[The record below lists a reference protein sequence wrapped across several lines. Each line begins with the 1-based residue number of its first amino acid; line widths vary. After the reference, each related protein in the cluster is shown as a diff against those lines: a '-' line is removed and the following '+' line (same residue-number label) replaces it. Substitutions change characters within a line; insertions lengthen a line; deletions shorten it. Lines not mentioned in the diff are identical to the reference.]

1 MAYLLILLVGF
12 YAALAAMIG
21 HRFPRAVSSIV
32 MVLYASGAALSTSG
46 YVVLGTTP
54 DRALAEVIAVL
65 VVVLASWTVLVLLPM
80 ALVGLYFEAWLRA
93 HYRRVVGF
101 VALTMAVLDAAFLG
115 LRAAR
120 DLPIVTPVASSAW
133 VHWGLSRVLF
143 AWPYNA
149 LVIVGTLLL
158 YGLTIGWALHH
169 RRLALWRDAVP
180 LTLVALSSLIIP
192 MLSPLAGGE
201 WLVTVVAL
209 GYVPPVT
216 LLAVRVVSARQK
228 ALAAARQQ
236 RVQAERLQEATYEV
250 VASADLDS
258 ALRAG
263 LAHLAGAITFDRAHV
278 GLFEAGDQWRFR
290 AVHPPSEPLPLNR
303 SIPTTDYPLV
313 LRAMD
318 TRRPVLVADTRA
330 DPLWRPG
337 RFTPKE
343 IRSWIGVPLV
353 VRNTV
358 IGLLALDSF
367 TPGSFAEEQ
376 VQIART
382 YANQFAAA
390 IENFRLLEEA
400 QRQNRALS
408 ALNTILAASNEALT
422 DDNRLE
428 DVLIEL
434 LRALDLPAGALH
446 QRSPGQVGLQLRAA
460 YGLSDALIARLGR
473 VAGPQDVCAG
483 EADGWGFFSVPLV
496 AHGVENGLLT
506 VCHPADAPL
515 DDDLRD
521 LLTSISQQLGVVLEN
536 ATLFEDTTRRV
547 ALSTDLGRLSLAIS
561 AQLDSARVLDLLCE
575 ESVGIFDVQG
585 AYLWLTDGDLLV
597 GAAAF
602 GRGAEHFK
610 GHSIARSAVSLLP
623 ARVLSD
629 WRPLA
634 VNEVQHSAALPDDLI
649 ALTGAQA
656 VLAVPLLKAD
666 VPVGTLLLVNTVNAN
681 AFAEGFAEQVG
692 VFGVQAA
699 LAIENANLF
708 EEVRR
713 RLDHLRL
720 VNEVGRYSTAILS
733 QTTLVEGVARK
744 LFEIL
749 GYTAI
754 SLLTMED
761 GHLAVRSTFLDGVAV
776 AAQGDPERCRSALWV
791 AALAIERSEPVLQN
805 QECFLETDAPGEG
818 AFECCSLAVPLIV
831 ADEVIGVLVVERRG
845 YHSIRQEDLDVL
857 EPLAAQLAI
866 SLSNARLYEKV
877 REHTIELE
885 ARVIERTAK
894 IREQQERTEAI
905 LRSVADA
912 VIVFDLSGRIVMTN
926 PVARALFDRYGQ
938 DVGLT
943 EHVSELVRRVISQDD
958 AGRDATEIIELNSVS
973 FQAKAA
979 RAMEGDALIG
989 SVVVLR
995 DISRLQELD
1004 RLKDRFISTVSHEL
1018 RTPLANLKL
1027 YLQLLEKGPADRHT
1041 AYLDVMR
1048 REALRLERLIDDLLQ
1063 ISRLQS
1069 EQHAQRRTV
1078 RVPIDLGRLVAQVVE
1093 HNTAWAENDGKTL
1106 TYHPPAEGIPSIS
1119 GDSDQIERALTNL
1132 ISNAI
1137 RYTPEGGQITVCSRL
1152 ATGHDGQDWVII
1164 EVSDTGIGIPA
1175 DELTMIFDRFFR
1187 ASNVSPTVPGTGL
1200 GLAILKDI
1208 IELHGGKVEVES
1220 QEDQGST
1227 FRLWLPVPNS

>member
-1 MAYLLILLVGF
+1 
-12 YAALAAMIG
+12 MIG

-32 MVLYASGAALSTSG
+32 MVLYASGAALSTGG
-46 YVVLGTTP
+46 YLVLGTTTE
-54 DRALAEVIAVL
+54 RALAEVVAVL
-65 VVVLASWTVLVLLPM
+65 VVLLSSWTVLVLLPL

-93 HYRRVVGF
+93 HYRRVVA
-101 VALTMAVLDAAFLG
+101 VATLGMVVLDAWFLW
-115 LRAAR
+115 LRTAQ
-120 DLPIVTPVASSAW
+120 DLPIVTPVTSSAW
-133 VHWGLSRVLF
+133 VHWALSDVLF
-143 AWPYNA
+143 AWPYGA
-149 LVIVGTLLL
+149 LVIVGSLIL
-158 YGLTIGWALHH
+158 YGLTIGRALQHH
-169 RRLALWRDAVP
+169 RLTLWHDAVP
-180 LTLVALSSLIIP
+180 LTLVALASLLIP
-192 MLSPLAGGE
+192 ALSPLAGGE
-201 WLVTVVAL
+201 WLVTVAAL
-209 GYVPPVT
+209 GYLPPVT
-216 LLAVRVVSARQK
+216 LLAVRVAGARQK
-228 ALAAARQQ
+228 VLNAAQQQ
-236 RVQAERLQEATYEV
+236 RLQAERLQEATYEV
-250 VASADLDS
+250 VTSADLDS

-263 LAHLAGAITFDRAHV
+263 LSRLAGAITFDRAHV

-303 SIPTTDYPLV
+303 SLSTADYPLV
-313 LRAMD
+313 LRAVD
-318 TRRPVLVADTRA
+318 TKRPVLAADTRA

-337 RFTPKE
+337 RFTQKE
-343 IRSWIGVPLV
+343 ILSWIGVPLV
-353 VRNTV
+353 VRDAV

-367 TPGSFAEEQ
+367 TPSSFSEEQ

-382 YANQFAAA
+382 YANQFAVA

-408 ALNTILAASNEALT
+408 ALNTVLAASNEALT
-422 DDNRLE
+422 GGNRLE
-428 DVLIEL
+428 NMLVEL
-434 LRALDLPAGALH
+434 LRTLDLPAGALH
-446 QRSPGQVGLQLRAA
+446 QRSPGQDGLRLCAA
-460 YGLSDALIARLGR
+460 YGLPDADMARLGR
-473 VAGPQDVCAG
+473 MAGPQDVCAN
-483 EADGWGFFSVPLV
+483 EAEGWGFFSVALV
-496 AHGVENGLLT
+496 AHGAENGLLT
-506 VCHPADAPL
+506 VYHPAGAPP
-515 DDDLRD
+515 DDDLRA
-521 LLTSISQQLGVVLEN
+521 LLTSIGQQLGVVLEN
-536 ATLFEDTTRRV
+536 AVLFEDTTRRA

-561 AQLDSARVLDLLCE
+561 AQLDSGRVLDLLCE

-585 AYLWLTDGDLLV
+585 AYLWLTDGDFLV

-602 GRGAEHFK
+602 GRGAEQFK
-610 GHSIARSAVSLLP
+610 GQRLARSDTAQLP
-623 ARVLSD
+623 ARVLND
-629 WRPLA
+629 WHPHA
-634 VNEVQHSAALPDDLI
+634 VNGVQHSAALPDDFI

-656 VLAVPLLKAD
+656 ALAVPLLKAD
-666 VPVGTLLLVNTVNAN
+666 VPVGTLLLINTVTPD

-692 VFGVQAA
+692 LFGVQAA

-708 EEVRR
+708 DEVRR

-733 QTTLVEGVARK
+733 QTTLVEGVAHK

-749 GYTAI
+749 GYTTI
-754 SLLTMED
+754 SLLTMEE
-761 GHLAVRSTFLDGVAV
+761 GRLAVRSTFFNGAV
-776 AAQGDPERCRSALWV
+776 VPTQGDPERFRSALWV
-791 AALAIERSEPVLQN
+791 AAQAIERSEPALQN
-805 QECFLETDAPGEG
+805 QECFLEAGEAG
-818 AFECCSLAVPLIV
+818 QSAFECCTLAVPLIV

-912 VIVFDLSGRIVMTN
+912 VIVFDLSGRVVMTN
-926 PVARALFDRYGQ
+926 PVARALFDRHGQ
-938 DVGLT
+938 DAGLS
-943 EHVSELVRRVISQDD
+943 EHVSELVQRVISQED
-958 AGRDATEIIELNSVS
+958 AERDATEIIELNGIS

-1027 YLQLLEKGPADRHT
+1027 YLQLLEKGPADRHA

-1048 REALRLERLIDDLLQ
+1048 REALRLEQLIDDLLQ

-1078 RVPIDLGRLVAQVVE
+1078 RVPTDMERLVAQVVE
-1093 HNTAWAENDGKTL
+1093 HNTAWAENDGKAL
-1106 TYHPPAEGIPSIS
+1106 TYHPPAEGLPPIS

-1137 RYTPEGGQITVCSRL
+1137 RYTPEGGQITVRCHL
-1152 ATGHDGQDWVII
+1152 TAAHEDQDWVII

-1200 GLAILKDI
+1200 GLAILRDI
-1208 IELHGGKVEVES
+1208 VELHGGKVEVES
-1220 QEDQGST
+1220 QENQGSI
-1227 FRLWLPVPNS
+1227 FRIWLPVLDS

>member
-32 MVLYASGAALSTSG
+32 MVLYAGSAALSTGG
-46 YVVLGTTP
+46 YLVLGTTT
-54 DRALAEVIAVL
+54 DRALAEVVAVL
-65 VVVLASWTVLVLLPM
+65 VVLFSSWTVLVLLPL

-93 HYRRVVGF
+93 HYRRVIAF
-101 VALTMAVLDAAFLG
+101 AALSMVVLDAAFLG
-115 LRAAR
+115 LRAAQ
-120 DLPIVTPVASSAW
+120 DLPIVTPVTSSAW
-133 VHWGLSRVLF
+133 AHWALSSVLF
-143 AWPYNA
+143 AWPYGA
-149 LVIVGTLLL
+149 LVIVGSLLL
-158 YGLTIGWALHH
+158 YALTIGWALYH
-169 RRLALWRDAVP
+169 RRLTLWRDAVP
-180 LTLVALSSLIIP
+180 LTLVALLSLLIP
-192 MLSPLAGGE
+192 TFSPLAGGE
-201 WLVTVVAL
+201 WLITVAAL
-209 GYVPPVT
+209 GYLPPVT
-216 LLAVRVVSARQK
+216 LLAVRTASTRQK
-228 ALAAARQQ
+228 ALTATRQQ
-236 RVQAERLQEATYEV
+236 RAQAERLQEATYKV
-250 VASADLDS
+250 VTSADLDG

-263 LAHLAGAITFDRAHV
+263 LAHLAEAITFDRAHV
-278 GLFEAGDQWRFR
+278 GLFEADDQWRFR
-290 AVHPPSEPLPLNR
+290 VVHPPGEPLLLNR

-313 LRAMD
+313 LRAAASK
-318 TRRPVLVADTRA
+318 RPMLIADTRA
-330 DPLWRPG
+330 EPLWRPG
-337 RFTPKE
+337 RFTPRE

-353 VRNTV
+353 VRDTV

-367 TPGSFAEEQ
+367 TPGSFSEEQ

-382 YANQFAAA
+382 YANQFAVA

-408 ALNTILAASNEALT
+408 ALNMILAASNEALT
-422 DDNRLE
+422 GENRLE
-428 DVLIEL
+428 SVLIEL
-434 LRALDLPAGALH
+434 LRALELPAGALY
-446 QRSPGQVGLQLRAA
+446 QRSGQDRLRLCAA
-460 YGLSDALIARLGR
+460 YGLPDTVMERLGR
-473 VAGPQDVCAG
+473 VTGLPDVCAG
-483 EADGWGFFSVPLV
+483 EAGGWGFFSVPLV
-496 AHGVENGLLT
+496 AHGEENGLLT
-506 VCHPADAPL
+506 VCYPAGTPP
-515 DDDLRD
+515 DDDLCA
-521 LLTSISQQLGVVLEN
+521 LLTSIGQQLGVVLEN
-536 ATLFEDTTRRV
+536 ATLFEDTTRRA

-561 AQLDSARVLDLLCE
+561 AQLDSTRVLDLLCE
-575 ESVGIFDVQG
+575 ESLGIFDVQG
-585 AYLWLTDGDLLV
+585 AYLWLTDGDSLV
-597 GAAAF
+597 GAAAC

-610 GHSIARSAVSLLP
+610 GHRIARSDTSLLP
-623 ARVLSD
+623 ARALSD
-629 WRPLA
+629 WRPHA
-634 VNEVQHSAALPDDLI
+634 VNKVQYSAVLPDDFI

-666 VPVGTLLLVNTVNAN
+666 VPVGTLLLVNTVHPD

-713 RLDHLRL
+713 HLDHLRL
-720 VNEVGRYSTAILS
+720 VNEVGRYSAAILS

-761 GHLAVRSTFLDGVAV
+761 GKLAVRLTFLDGAV
-776 AAQGDPERCRSALWV
+776 ASAQGDPERYRSALWV
-791 AALAIERSEPVLQN
+791 AAQAIERSEPVLQD
-805 QECFLETDAPGEG
+805 QECFLDAGEG

-831 ADEVIGVLVVERRG
+831 ADEVTGVLVVERRG

-938 DVGLT
+938 DIGLK
-943 EHVSELVRRVISQDD
+943 ERVSELVQRVISQDD
-958 AGRDATEIIELNSVS
+958 AGRDATEIIELNSAT

-1027 YLQLLEKGPADRHT
+1027 YLQLLEKGPADRHL

-1063 ISRLQS
+1063 ISRLQN
-1069 EQHAQRRTV
+1069 EQQAQRRLV
-1078 RVPIDLGRLVAQVVE
+1078 RAPIDVERLVALVVE

-1106 TYHPPAEGIPSIS
+1106 AYFPAAEELPPIT
-1119 GDSDQIERALTNL
+1119 GDSEQIERALTNL
-1132 ISNAI
+1132 VSNAI
-1137 RYTPEGGQITVCSRL
+1137 RYTPEGGQITVSSRL

-1175 DELTMIFDRFFR
+1175 DELAMIFDRFFR

-1200 GLAILKDI
+1200 GLAILRDI

-1220 QEDQGST
+1220 QEHQGST
-1227 FRLWLPVPNS
+1227 FRLWLPVLDS

>member
-32 MVLYASGAALSTSG
+32 MVLYAGGAALSTGG
-46 YVVLGTTP
+46 YLVLGTTT
-54 DRALAEVIAVL
+54 DRVLAEVVAIL
-65 VVVLASWTVLVLLPM
+65 VVLLSSWTVLVLLPL
-80 ALVGLYFEAWLRA
+80 ALVGLYLEAWLRA
-93 HYRRVVGF
+93 HYWRVIVF
-101 VALTMAVLDAAFLG
+101 TALGMTVLDVAFLG
-115 LRAAR
+115 LRAAQ
-120 DLPIVTPVASSAW
+120 DMPIVTPVTSSAW
-133 VHWGLSRVLF
+133 VHWALSHVLF
-143 AWPYNA
+143 VWPYGA
-149 LVIVGTLLL
+149 LVIVGSLLL
-158 YGLTIGWALHH
+158 YGLTIGWTLYH
-169 RRLALWRDAVP
+169 RRLTLWRDAVP
-180 LTLVALSSLIIP
+180 LTLVALTSLIIP

-216 LLAVRVVSARQK
+216 LLAVRVAGARQK
-228 ALAAARQQ
+228 TLTAAHQQ
-236 RVQAERLQEATYEV
+236 RLQAERLQEATYEV
-250 VASADLDS
+250 VTSADLDG

-263 LAHLAGAITFDRAHV
+263 LMHLARAITFDRAHV
-278 GLFEAGDQWRFR
+278 GLLEAGDQWRFR
-290 AVHPPSEPLPLNR
+290 AVYSPGEPIPLNH
-303 SIPTTDYPLV
+303 SITITLYPLALDAV
-313 LRAMD
+313 H
-318 TRRPVLVADTRA
+318 TRRPVLVTDTRA
-330 DPLWRPG
+330 EPRWRSG
-337 RFTPKE
+337 RATSKE
-343 IRSWIGVPLV
+343 IRSWIGVPLL
-353 VRNTV
+353 VRNAV
-358 IGLLALDSF
+358 IGLLALDSL
-367 TPGSFAEEQ
+367 TPGSFSEEHL
-376 VQIART
+376 QIART
-382 YANQFAAA
+382 YAQQFAVA
-390 IENFRLLEEA
+390 IDNFRLFEEA

-408 ALNTILAASNEALT
+408 ALNSVFAAGNEALT
-422 DDNRLE
+422 GENRLE
-428 DVLIEL
+428 NVLIEL
-434 LRALDLPAGALH
+434 LRALELPAGALY
-446 QRSPGQVGLQLRAA
+446 QRSGQGKLRLCATS
-460 YGLSDALIARLGR
+460 GLSDADIARLGS
-473 VAGPQDVCAG
+473 VAGPQDVCVGQA
-483 EADGWGFFSVPLV
+483 EGWDSLSMSLM
-496 AHGVENGLLT
+496 AHGAENGLLI
-506 VCHPADAPL
+506 VCYPASAPL
-515 DDDLRD
+515 DDDLRA
-521 LLTSISQQLGVVLEN
+521 LLSSIGQQLGVVLEN
-536 ATLFEDTTRRV
+536 AALFEDTARRA

-561 AQLDSARVLDLLCE
+561 AQLDSGRVLDLLCE
-575 ESVGIFDVQG
+575 ESLGIFDVQG
-585 AYLWLTDGDLLV
+585 AYLWLTDGDYLV

-602 GRGAEHFK
+602 GRGAEQFK
-610 GHSIARSAVSLLP
+610 GQRLARSDTALLP

-629 WRPLA
+629 WRPRA
-634 VNEVQHSAALPDDLI
+634 ANGVQRSDALPNGFV

-666 VPVGTLLLVNTVNAN
+666 MPVGTLLLVNTQTPD
-681 AFAEGFAEQVG
+681 AFDEGFAEQVG
-692 VFGVQAA
+692 LFGVQAA

-720 VNEVGRYSTAILS
+720 VNEVGRYSAAILS
-733 QTTLVEGVARK
+733 QMTLVEGVAHK

-754 SLLTMED
+754 SLLTLED
-761 GHLAVRSTFLDGVAV
+761 GELAVRLTYLDGAV
-776 AAQGDPERCRSALWV
+776 APVPDDPERYRLALQM

-805 QECFLETDAPGEG
+805 QECLLEADEAGES
-818 AFECCSLAVPLIV
+818 AVECCSLGVPLIV

-845 YHSIRQEDLDVL
+845 HHSIRQEDLDVL

-912 VIVFDLSGRIVMTN
+912 VIVFDLSGRVVMTN

-938 DVGLT
+938 DVRLN
-943 EHVSELVRRVISQDD
+943 EHISELVQRVIAQDD
-958 AGRDATEIIELNSVS
+958 VARDATEIIELNGIS

-979 RAMEGDALIG
+979 RAMEGEALIG

-1027 YLQLLEKGPADRHT
+1027 YLQLLEKGSADRHS

-1063 ISRLQS
+1063 ISRLQG
-1069 EQHAQRRTV
+1069 EQQAQRRVV
-1078 RVPIDLGRLVAQVVE
+1078 RAPVDVERLIALVIE
-1093 HNTAWAENDGKTL
+1093 HNIAWAESDGKAL
-1106 TYHPPAEGIPSIS
+1106 TCQPPEEELPPIS

-1132 ISNAI
+1132 VSNAI
-1137 RYTPEGGQITVCSRL
+1137 RYTPQGGQITVRSRL
-1152 ATGHDGQDWVII
+1152 AAAHENQDWVII

-1175 DELTMIFDRFFR
+1175 GELTMIFDRFFR

-1200 GLAILKDI
+1200 GLAILRDI
-1208 IELHGGKVEVES
+1208 IGLHGGKVEVES
-1220 QEDQGST
+1220 QQDQGSI
-1227 FRLWLPVPNS
+1227 FRLWLPVLDS